1 MEKKLTDNQ
10 KKIINSLVEEFTK
23 ENVTAKKINSKSLIN
38 QIEDKLSLV
47 NKQEDE
53 VRKYNIL
60 EGKKTEAFLEDL
72 IKKIAPITKKYSI
85 EVTRSYKGMGVV
97 SRNIYLSFKAFWV
110 GYGDTKITRT
120 FNVGNMLTYENVGL
134 FSKQTTTAFNVGYP
148 TYQNGK
154 QKIEGKNQEEIIDEI
169 VKWIIFYK
177 EQEIKDI
184 AISKPSVFA

>member
-1 MEKKLTDNQ
+1 MEKLLTDNQ
-10 KKIINSLVEEFTK
+10 KKIINSLVEEFAK
-23 ENVTAKKINSKSLIN
+23 ENVIAKKINSKSLIN
-38 QIEDKLSLV
+38 QIEDKLSLA

-72 IKKIAPITKKYSI
+72 IKKIAPITKKYNI
-85 EVTRSYKGMGVV
+85 EVTRSYSGMGVV
-97 SRNIYLSFKAFWV
+97 SRNIYLNFKAFWI

-134 FSKQTTTAFNVGYP
+134 FQKQTTTSFNVGYP
-148 TYQNGK
+148 TYKNGK

-184 AISKPSVFA
+184 AISKTSVFA

>member
-60 EGKKTEAFLEDL
+60 EGKKTEAFFCFCLVL
-72 IKKIAPITKKYSI
+72 KFFF
-85 EVTRSYKGMGVV
+85 
-97 SRNIYLSFKAFWV
+97 LFL
-110 GYGDTKITRT
+110 
-120 FNVGNMLTYENVGL
+120 LTYNII
-134 FSKQTTTAFNVGYP
+134 T
-148 TYQNGK
+148 QNK
-154 QKIEGKNQEEIIDEI
+154 TL
-169 VKWIIFYK
+169 
-177 EQEIKDI
+177 
-184 AISKPSVFA
+184 